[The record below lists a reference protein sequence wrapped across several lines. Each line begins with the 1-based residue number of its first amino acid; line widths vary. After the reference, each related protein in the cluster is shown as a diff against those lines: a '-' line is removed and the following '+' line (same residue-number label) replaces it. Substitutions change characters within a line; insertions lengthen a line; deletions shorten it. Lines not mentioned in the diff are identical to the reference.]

1 MPREPRRE
9 GRTSVRMGA
18 VSQGVSSS
26 TTVWGGPLSGA
37 SRRGGSSTDD
47 RGRLGQHDRG
57 SERSRLN
64 EPKSGTGQVFSRT
77 DCRFL
82 RRTASGSRFV
92 PEDNFVEGNVSVTV
106 YRPDDEVR
114 SPLASAALEKW
125 TEAQPTD
132 DDADEIEGN
141 SVTTSEHSAL
151 SSDMGRT
158 TSMLTIERRLQAD
171 DRTPSGQH
179 ATIND
184 ERHLIEQLERM
195 DATRIVTSKVK
206 KTRRDEDQNTGAFE
220 RTLSL
225 TESLSEFCPAPPLTL
240 EEHPATQVRQSS
252 TLSAAGLGGAA
263 PLIKSRSLRKN
274 VARPGEGSI
283 ISMLKPMTFAIEGEH
298 PEFFVFRLDELEQRV
313 RVAWSTSVGKG
324 RAVPH
329 RHYVPS
335 NGVITFEKGQNLASF
350 TVEIVDDD
358 GWEPIR
364 DFFVQLDE
372 VVEGRGSIGKL
383 DRTNCGIVDDDVYPS
398 KVDRDEEHPI
408 PAKEQHFQSCM
419 NSDIYLTADEVS
431 SDDRSV
437 STHPHRQKHR
447 HTHTHTHTHR

>member
-1 MPREPRRE
+1 M
-9 GRTSVRMGA
+9 
-18 VSQGVSSS
+18 
-26 TTVWGGPLSGA
+26 
-37 SRRGGSSTDD
+37 
-47 RGRLGQHDRG
+47 
-57 SERSRLN
+57 
-64 EPKSGTGQVFSRT
+64 
-77 DCRFL
+77 
-82 RRTASGSRFV
+82 
-92 PEDNFVEGNVSVTV
+92 
-106 YRPDDEVR
+106 
-114 SPLASAALEKW
+114 
-125 TEAQPTD
+125 
-132 DDADEIEGN
+132 
-141 SVTTSEHSAL
+141 
-151 SSDMGRT
+151 
-158 TSMLTIERRLQAD
+158 
-171 DRTPSGQH
+171 
-179 ATIND
+179 
-184 ERHLIEQLERM
+184 EQLERM

-206 KTRRDEDQNTGAFE
+206 KTRRVEDQTKGAFE

-252 TLSAAGLGGAA
+252 TLSAAGQDGAA

-313 RVAWSTSVGKG
+313 RVAWSTSVGRG

-329 RHYVPS
+329 KHYVPS

-364 DFFVQLDE
+364 DFVVQLDE
-372 VVEGRGSIGKL
+372 VVEGRGSIGNL

-419 NSDIYLTADEVS
+419 NSDIYLTADEVK
-431 SDDRSV
+431 DPILMIDQYPHIHTDRNV
-437 STHPHRQKHR
+437 RTRAR
-447 HTHTHTHTHR
+447 ARAHTHTHTHTHIANLLNLVVEGREERGPQMSASNLRMSPAQVRHTNVFFSASYIKATCAWVFPRTAWTEVESKRTRGNLAWSCRVESGGHVLLIEMMRMLPRCIADTTLERQRSCTALHVEVLRTFTSRTAARRSRTSKVVLPGT